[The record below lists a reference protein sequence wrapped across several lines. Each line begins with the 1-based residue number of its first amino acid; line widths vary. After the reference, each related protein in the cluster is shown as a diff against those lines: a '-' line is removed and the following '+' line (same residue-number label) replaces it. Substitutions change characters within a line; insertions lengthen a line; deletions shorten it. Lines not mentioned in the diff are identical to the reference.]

1 MAGDYYVDVTQGGP
15 YTFFNPAAA
24 AAAPCVA
31 NPTVQVGGIGGYV
44 PPFNPPAAGGA
55 PWPGWPGGWVGGY
68 GGYIAS
74 AWPGY
79 ASDERVQALEMRTAT
94 LEARLLRLERQV
106 RRRLVR
112 KGKSPHGCRSSDGS
126 TRTAD

>member
-15 YTFFNPAAA
+15 YIFFNPAAA

-31 NPTVQVGGIGGYV
+31 NPMVQVGGIGGYV
-44 PPFNPPAAGGA
+44 PPYQPYAAGAEPWYGA
-55 PWPGWPGGWVGGY
+55 WPGGFSWLP
-68 GGYIAS
+68 S
-74 AWPGY
+74 Y
-79 ASDERVQALEMRTAT
+79 APDWRVQALEMRTAA

-112 KGKSPHGCRSSDGS
+112 KGKNAAHGRSNSDGS

>member
-1 MAGDYYVDVTQGGP
+1 MASDYYVDVTQGGP

-31 NPTVQVGGIGGYV
+31 NPTIAWPIAGGIGGYV
-44 PPFNPPAAGGA
+44 PPWNPPGAGA
-55 PWPGWPGGWVGGY
+55 PWPGGWPGGLSW
-68 GGYIAS
+68 S
-74 AWPGY
+74 GY
-79 ASDERVQALEMRTAT
+79 ASEDRVQALEMRTAA

-112 KGKSPHGCRSSDGS
+112 KGKRADGHS
-126 TRTAD
+126 RAAAD